1 MGRRIGLATVV
12 YGLLASI
19 AITWCLLLDRN
30 PIELAADGRLL
41 QYHLALRVLLSVLLG
56 AVVAAVV
63 VWMTRGLVR
72 RTRWAERLHIAFR
85 ELLGPVTGN
94 QIAFFAV
101 SSGIAEEL
109 FFRGALQPAVG
120 IIVASLVFG
129 LVHIGPNRAFLPWTL
144 WAIAMGFVFGGVYWL
159 TGSLVG
165 PILAH
170 AAINYENLHF
180 IQAYDPAPPGRE
192 RRLTPSAPGLVGD
205 RLRSGGRT
213 N

>member
-1 MGRRIGLATVV
+1 MGRRIALATIL
-12 YGLLASI
+12 YGLLTSI
-19 AITWCLLLDRN
+19 ALTWCLLLDRN
-30 PIELAADGRLL
+30 PVALAADDRVLDL
-41 QYHLALRVLLSVLLG
+41 HLALRILLSVLLG
-56 AVVAAVV
+56 ALVAAVV
-63 VWMTRGLVR
+63 VWMTRRLVR
-72 RTRWAERLHIAFR
+72 RTRWAERLHVSFR

-120 IIVASLVFG
+120 IVAASLIFG
-129 LVHIGPNRAFLPWTL
+129 LVHIGPTRAFLPWTL
-144 WAIAMGFVFGGVYWL
+144 WAIVMGFVFGGIYWV

-165 PILAH
+165 PIVAH

-205 RLRSGGRT
+205 RLRSGGRA